1 MSWRE
6 ILGGTSIPN
15 ASISPQNSHNEQNP
29 ENQGNCAN
37 TANTARLLSRE
48 SALLEEALADACENP
63 TITLQKIAAAITAAD
78 EESWQK
84 DRIGD
89 AALKAFTD
97 SLTERVEINLGTRP
111 SHYIRTAYCKYCG
124 PIWLWFDGHV
134 LGCPWCWNR
143 FSGKPIPRPEN
154 VQCAECCHFRRI
166 DHPRLGHCAAN
177 QPEPPAGL
185 WDGDKRMCQF
195 FIPQMP

>member
-6 ILGGTSIPN
+6 ILGVTSIPN
-15 ASISPQNSHNEQNP
+15 ATTSPQNSHNEQNP

-37 TANTARLLSRE
+37 TANTARVLSRE
-48 SALLEEALADACENP
+48 SAQLEEALADACENP

-78 EESWQK
+78 KESWQK

-111 SHYIRTAYCKYCG
+111 IHYTVVVKCFRPPSFEFSSRPVRPRSAAIRRC
-124 PIWLWFDGHV
+124 I
-134 LGCPWCWNR
+134 
-143 FSGKPIPRPEN
+143 
-154 VQCAECCHFRRI
+154 CAVAAHCNS
-166 DHPRLGHCAAN
+166 RLCS
-177 QPEPPAGL
+177 P
-185 WDGDKRMCQF
+185 
-195 FIPQMP
+195 